1 MKNVFVGENMAE
13 QLEYVDVIDLDDK
26 VVKVLKDNG
35 LYYSDGDKNYS
46 ARVEFK
52 EIFGNIEKYFRTGY
66 EPVNILDFNIDE
78 LENDNY
84 EGQFI
89 YKIVLDDSTIIKH
102 YYTFIG
108 FVSEEIMKVVPVKIP
123 KNNLY
128 SVDPSKVLST
138 NWYYI
143 KSNQDNTE
151 YITLNDIIEGNEN

>member
-1 MKNVFVGENMAE
+1 MAE

-26 VVKVLKDNG
+26 VVKVLRDNG

-52 EIFGNIEKYFRTGY
+52 EIFGNIENYFRTGY

-84 EGQFI
+84 EGQFV

-108 FVSEEIMKVVPVKIP
+108 FESEEIMKVVPVKIP

-143 KSNQDNTE
+143 KSNPDNME